1 MNRPLRSWTVV
12 CLLLLVVPGPRA
24 DPVYK
29 IVGPDG
35 KVTYSDAPPPAG
47 AAESKSSIRSRTPSD
62 DEDPVKA
69 AMKVYANEII
79 VETAYRFCAKEVPET
94 EPAVKQARD
103 RWLTRHAELRS
114 KKIVILHDRLSM
126 DELRALAARSEHDN
140 EAILDS
146 MRKAPRSEREKW
158 CRGAPQKFAS
168 PQMDLLVHLTLASTV
183 MSYKPKK

>member
-1 MNRPLRSWTVV
+1 MNLRPSIRVLL
-12 CLLLLVVPGPRA
+12 CLGLLCATGSQA

-35 KVTYSDAPPPAG
+35 KVTYSDSPPPG
-47 AAESKSSIRSRTPSD
+47 AAAEAKGGIRSRTPSA

-69 AMKVYANEII
+69 AMTVYANEII
-79 VETAYRFCAKEVPET
+79 VETAYRFCAKEIPET
-94 EPAVKQARD
+94 EPAVRQARD
-103 RWLTRHAELRS
+103 RWLARHAELRA

-126 DELRALAARSEHDN
+126 DELRALAARSERDN

-146 MRKAPRSEREKW
+146 MRKAPRPEREKW

-183 MSYKPKK
+183 MNYKPRR